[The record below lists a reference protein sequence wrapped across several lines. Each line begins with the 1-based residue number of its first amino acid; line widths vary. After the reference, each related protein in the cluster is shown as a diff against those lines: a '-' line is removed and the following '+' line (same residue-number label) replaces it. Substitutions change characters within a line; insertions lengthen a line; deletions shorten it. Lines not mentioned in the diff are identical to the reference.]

1 MSELSCPKNLE
12 EEKRCQP
19 APAALEKFRDSLVA
33 DVEPVYKDDD
43 DDDGDDGGAHSIT
56 GTGSPLTAA
65 HNNLN
70 SLGEHRPDSVQCSA
84 FTAAGCCL
92 GQRGTHSLA
101 AVAADKFNQRKEF
114 KINIALH
121 QPDTCQVWTTLV
133 IIATL
138 DRWSGPKQF
147 GNPEMLNNRV

>member
-1 MSELSCPKNLE
+1 MSTRPC
-12 EEKRCQP
+12 R
-19 APAALEKFRDSLVA
+19 
-33 DVEPVYKDDD
+33 PVYGYLVHDVKPACEDDDDDVDDD
-43 DDDGDDGGAHSIT
+43 DDDGDGGAHSIT

-101 AVAADKFNQRKEF
+101 AVAADEFNQRKEF

-121 QPDTCQVWTTLV
+121 QPDICQVWTTGHSNTGQMV
-133 IIATL
+133 STKTI
-138 DRWSGPKQF
+138 RKS
-147 GNPEMLNNRV
+147 

>member
-1 MSELSCPKNLE
+1 MSTRPC
-12 EEKRCQP
+12 R
-19 APAALEKFRDSLVA
+19 
-33 DVEPVYKDDD
+33 PVYGYLVHDVKPACEDDDDDVDDD
-43 DDDGDDGGAHSIT
+43 DDDGDGGAHSIT

-70 SLGEHRPDSVQCSA
+70 SLGEHRPDSVLCSA

-101 AVAADKFNQRKEF
+101 AVAADEFNQRKGF

-121 QPDTCQVWTTLV
+121 QPDTCQVWTTGHSNTGQMV
-133 IIATL
+133 
-138 DRWSGPKQF
+138 
-147 GNPEMLNNRV
+147 